1 MGCMRFEPIDLEALI
16 VGGKGDRTFIEIKP
30 TCVSCGQK
38 GEFQIR
44 PKGTMLGDG
53 SPKTEQDQS

>member
-1 MGCMRFEPIDLEALI
+1 MNCMRFEPIDLEALI
-16 VGGKGDRTFIEIKP
+16 VEGKGDRIFIGIKP

-44 PKGTMLGDG
+44 PKGTMVGDG